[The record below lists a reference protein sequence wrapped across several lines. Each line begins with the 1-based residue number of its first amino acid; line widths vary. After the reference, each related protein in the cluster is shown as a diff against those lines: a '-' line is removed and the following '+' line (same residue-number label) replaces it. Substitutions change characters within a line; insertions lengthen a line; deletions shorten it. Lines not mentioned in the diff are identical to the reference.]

1 MRMFRFTTNYETLFA
16 TQYAVAGGAKYAK
29 ISQLQK
35 RAIPVGIALCANTQ
49 AEGSASG
56 RQTGEERR
64 PVLRLILK
72 VESFGVHQCLLHRSG
87 SPPLKFVY

>member
-1 MRMFRFTTNYETLFA
+1 MFRFTTNYETLFA
-16 TQYAVAGGAKYAK
+16 TQYAVAGGANYAK

-35 RAIPVGIALCANTQ
+35 KGDPRIGIALCANTQ

-87 SPPLKFVY
+87 SSPLKFVY